1 MKIYNSLLFKL
12 TVLLTLCLL
21 ACSSNLET
29 TTTQNTDETEEQIVF
44 LSGADLSYA
53 NEMED
58 CGVIYKNKAN
68 VTEDV
73 FQIFKNNGAN
83 IVRVRQWHSP
93 NWTNYSNQKDVEKS
107 IKRAKNSKMAVL
119 LDFHYSDDWAD
130 PNQQIA
136 PKAWLPIIDNLPILG
151 DSIYN
156 YTYKTLKN
164 LSIQNLLPEI
174 VQIGNEIN
182 IMILQ
187 KDNTS
192 TEMNW
197 YRNAYLLNKGIQAV
211 RDIAAHQN
219 KKIDIMLHIAQPE
232 NGLWWF
238 EQAKSNGIID
248 FDWIGLSYYPKWS
261 KYNLN
266 QVSEVFK
273 TLKELYKKKVMVVET
288 AYPFTLENADDANN
302 ILGKDA
308 IITGYEATQQGQL
321 NYLSD
326 LKKAIKNGDGLGLIY
341 WEPAWVSNNC
351 STRWGKGSHWDN
363 ATLFDKEGKP
373 TLGMNFYN
381 SN

>member
-1 MKIYNSLLFKL
+1 MLKLKIFLIFG
-12 TVLLTLCLL
+12 LL
-21 ACSSNLET
+21 ACSSKIET
-29 TTTQNTDETEEQIVF
+29 TTSQDIQEIEEQEFF
-44 LSGADLSYA
+44 LTGADLSYV

-58 CGVIYKNKAN
+58 CGVVYKNSDGSAEN
-68 VTEDV
+68 V
-73 FQIFKNNGAN
+73 FQIFENNGAN
-83 IVRVRQWHSP
+83 IIRVRQWHTP
-93 NWTNYSNQKDVEKS
+93 NWTNYSNQMDVEKT
-107 IKRAKNSKMAVL
+107 IKRAKELNMAVL

-136 PKAWLPIIDNLPILG
+136 PKAWLPILDNLPVLG

-156 YTYKTLKN
+156 YTYKTLKKLN
-164 LSIQNLLPEI
+164 TKNLLPEI

-187 KDNTS
+187 QDNTL

-211 RDIAAHQN
+211 RDFSLHQH

-238 EQAKSNGIID
+238 DQAKSNGVID

-273 TLKELYKKKVMVVET
+273 TLKERYQKKVMVVET

-302 ILGKDA
+302 ILGMDA
-308 IITGYEATQQGQL
+308 IIPRYEATQQGQL
-321 NYLSD
+321 NYLLD

-363 ATLFDKEGKP
+363 ATLFDKENKP
-373 TLGMNFYN
+373 TLGMNFFN
-381 SN
+381 TDN